1 MLDPDQMNTD
11 PKHCMQH
18 CTPQLRGLVGPPLI
32 PCKMLRWPP
41 AVRRELQLQLPD
53 QPDQQQ
59 QLAHRATA
67 AARTT
72 AAARPAAAGPTA
84 AAVLL
89 AFLYEST
96 LREYYQENSTVP

>member
-1 MLDPDQMNTD
+1 MR
-11 PKHCMQH
+11 
-18 CTPQLRGLVGPPLI
+18 RG
-32 PCKMLRWPP
+32 WPP
-41 AVRRELQLQLPD
+41 AVGRELQLQLPD

-89 AFLYEST
+89 ACLYEST